1 MSSIGAASIGALN
14 LAGSVAGTQRG
25 GVDNDS
31 VTQNAANQK
40 AASDRAEQSAR
51 ALGDVSEAD
60 LSSDRDADGR
70 QPYGR
75 MSRPAEDTGDDHA
88 SDRGKR
94 HRVPDALGERGNT
107 LDLQA

>member
-1 MSSIGAASIGALN
+1 MSSIGAASIGGLN

-25 GVDNDS
+25 GVDNKS

-40 AASDRAEQSAR
+40 AASDRADQSAR

-75 MSRPAEDTGDDHA
+75 LSRPAEDTGHDQA
-88 SDRGKR
+88 SESDKR
-94 HRVPDALGERGNT
+94 HRISDALGERGNS